1 MLLNS
6 ADANGG
12 LDDTNPSSNP
22 NPSPSPSS
30 SPHPSLSPNSNPIP
44 NQALY
49 QFALEVE
56 ENETRDK
63 PALNLSPRSAAT
75 ARMVP

>member
-44 NQALY
+44 NQADSTTICGRGWRCV
-49 QFALEVE
+49 AV
-56 ENETRDK
+56 
-63 PALNLSPRSAAT
+63 RSE
-75 ARMVP
+75 